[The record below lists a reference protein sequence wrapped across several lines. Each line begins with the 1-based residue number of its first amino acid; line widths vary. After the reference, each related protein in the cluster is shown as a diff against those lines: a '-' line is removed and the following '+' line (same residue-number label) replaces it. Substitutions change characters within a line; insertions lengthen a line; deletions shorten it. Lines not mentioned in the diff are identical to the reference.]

1 MMLYKKYILTT
12 YRLLMEKWWLSLI
25 KLISLTMGILSFL
38 LVWLFYIDHQN
49 AVGDRLSFLNSCN
62 TENILIL
69 ATIIIITI
77 TIYFLI
83 MKSQMTFRYR
93 EFFIR
98 KLYGES
104 WLGIISILLAETAI
118 FIVGSFTLSL
128 VLIDQVAPFF
138 NLITDREIN
147 TRQIGSETGFL
158 VLLGFFLMLGFIIG
172 IFPAIICAG
181 KNAVDLMKKLPE

>member
-1 MMLYKKYILTT
+1 
-12 YRLLMEKWWLSLI
+12 
-25 KLISLTMGILSFL
+25 MGILSFL

-49 AVGDRLSFLNSCN
+49 AIGDRVSFVNSYN

-69 ATIIIITI
+69 GTIIIITI

-83 MKSQMTFRYR
+83 MKSQMVFRYR

-98 KLYGES
+98 KLYGAG

-118 FIVGSFTLSL
+118 FIIGSFTLSL

-138 NLITDREIN
+138 NFITDREIN

-158 VLLGFFLMLGFIIG
+158 VLLGFFLLLGFIVG
-172 IFPAIICAG
+172 LFPAIKCAG
-181 KNAVDLMKKLPE
+181 KNAVDLMKKLPD

>member
-1 MMLYKKYILTT
+1 MLYKKYILTT
-12 YRLLMEKWWLSLI
+12 YRLLMEKWWLSLV

-49 AVGDRLSFLNSCN
+49 IIGDRIAFLNSCN

-69 ATIIIITI
+69 GSIMIITMA
-77 TIYFLI
+77 IYFLI
-83 MKSQMTFRYR
+83 MKSQMTFRYK

-104 WLGIISILLAETAI
+104 WFGIISILLAETAI
-118 FIVGSFTLSL
+118 FILGSFTLSL

-138 NLITDREIN
+138 NFITEKEIN
-147 TRQIGSETGFL
+147 TRQIGAETGFP
-158 VLLGFFLMLGFIIG
+158 VLLVFFLLLGFIIG
-172 IFPAIICAG
+172 LFPSIICAG
-181 KNAVDLMKKLPE
+181 KNAVDLLKKLPE

>member
-1 MMLYKKYILTT
+1 
-12 YRLLMEKWWLSLI
+12 
-25 KLISLTMGILSFL
+25 MGILSFL

-49 AVGDRLSFLNSCN
+49 AVGAQGSFVKSCN

-69 ATIIIITI
+69 SAIIIITI

-83 MKSQMTFRYR
+83 MKSQMTFRYK

-104 WLGIISILLAETAI
+104 WIGIILILLAETAI
-118 FIVGSFTLSL
+118 FIIGSFTLSL

-138 NLITDREIN
+138 NLITDKEIN
-147 TRQIGSETGFL
+147 TQQIGSETGFL
-158 VLLGFFLMLGFIIG
+158 FLLVFFLLLGFIIG
-172 IFPAIICAG
+172 LFPAITCAG
-181 KNAVDLMKKLPE
+181 KNAVDLLKKLPE

>member
-1 MMLYKKYILTT
+1 MLYKKYILTT
-12 YRLLMEKWWLSLI
+12 YRLLTGKWWLSLT

-49 AVGDRLSFLNSCN
+49 AFGDRVSFAHSCN
-62 TENILIL
+62 TENVLIL
-69 ATIIIITI
+69 GSIIMITI

-104 WLGIISILLAETAI
+104 WMGIISILLVETAI
-118 FIVGSFTLSL
+118 FIVSSFTLSL

-138 NLITDREIN
+138 NLITDREID
-147 TRQIGSETGFL
+147 TTHIGSETGFL
-158 VLLGFFLMLGFIIG
+158 VLLGFFLMLGFITG
-172 IFPAIICAG
+172 LVPAIICAQ
-181 KNAVDLMKKLPE
+181 KNAVDLMKKLP